1 VDEAVSQ
8 HLRRGCWLYPQPVA
22 IAAGRILWSRS
33 EQEQLDAILRCGE
46 ILTRHLATLSLA
58 SFSARNA
65 DDKALQLPK
74 TTGELSFGDFLSI
87 VQHVSKA
94 LADHPLKPHLAAGF
108 AKKQKG
114 DRRGP
119 ADEALVALLEL
130 RNQLGH
136 QLDRLTE
143 AQAIA
148 ISRER
153 DPLGNLHQA
162 LRAMEG
168 ILELP
173 LLLVEEQRVEDEGA
187 IVGRILWLMGE
198 SADPEPV
205 EVQVEASS
213 PFRRN
218 RTLYLVVRDGALSV
232 WPMLLWDIA
241 EETQNQRLFIADA
254 VRDKEIKYRS
264 LEVSVLER
272 NDQLFER
279 LQALFR
285 GARVPLERARL
296 ASGQDFLGAW
306 LDARKRIEAARER
319 YEGRVP
325 WEEFDP
331 ESLGWFARRLP
342 QETSGQ
348 EPKTIVTASLLDGRQ
363 QLPREE
369 IDQLVLLF
377 GLEKEVRQRLGRDL
391 IDLRVVKNP
400 GPRWDERETSSR
412 NVLESLR
419 TAVDLLG
426 RHIGVERLTL
436 DGLTATAESADY
448 IAIREAL
455 VNLFIH
461 QDYSDRSAAA
471 QIELTPDRAVFF
483 NTGRSLVSAEGLIQG
498 GKSQS
503 RNPIVARA
511 LRLVGFADLA
521 GSGLREL
528 QRAWR
533 SAKRRPPKM
542 ASDKAANTFTLT
554 LDWRAAPDTYDRF
567 WRDRLG
573 VRLTEQEALILSLAG
588 DPAGIGSA
596 EAASATG
603 LDLSDAEAAL
613 RKLERQVLVEHQ
625 AGRFHIKDHL
635 RELIGEAGQDRKG

>member
-1 VDEAVSQ
+1 MNENLSHD
-8 HLRRGCWLYPQPVA
+8 LRLGCWLYPQPVA
-22 IAAGRILWSRS
+22 IAAGRILRSRS
-33 EQEQLDAILRCGE
+33 MREQLDAILRCGE
-46 ILTRHLATLSLA
+46 ILARYLATLSLA

-65 DDKALQLPK
+65 DDKTLSLSK
-74 TTGELSFGDFLSI
+74 TMGELSFGDFLSI

-94 LADHPLKPHLAAGF
+94 SADHPLKPYFAAGF

-136 QLDRLTE
+136 QLDRLTD
-143 AQAIA
+143 AQATA
-148 ISRER
+148 VHRQQ
-153 DPLGNLHQA
+153 DPLRVLCRA
-162 LRAMEG
+162 LRAIEG
-168 ILELP
+168 LLGLP

-205 EVQVEASS
+205 EVQVQASS

-218 RTLYLVVRDGALSV
+218 RSLYLGMRDGALSL

-241 EETQNQRLFIADA
+241 DETKNYRLFLVDA
-254 VRDKEIKYRS
+254 VREKELKYRTVD
-264 LEVSVLER
+264 VSVVER
-272 NDQLFER
+272 NSNLFDG
-279 LQALFR
+279 LQKLFR
-285 GARVPLERARL
+285 GDRIPLERACL
-296 ASGQDFLGAW
+296 AAGQNFLAAW
-306 LDARKRIEAARER
+306 RAERKRIEAAREQ
-319 YEGRVP
+319 YEGRIP
-325 WEEFDP
+325 WDALDP
-331 ESLGWFARRLP
+331 LSIGWFAQRLS
-342 QETSGQ
+342 QEMDEQ
-348 EPKTIVTASLLDGRQ
+348 EPRRVVSACLLDGRE
-363 QLPREE
+363 QLARVE
-369 IDQLVLLF
+369 IDQLILLF
-377 GLEKEVRQRLGRDL
+377 GLEEEVRRRLGRDL
-391 IDLRVVKNP
+391 IDLRVVMNP
-400 GPRWDERETSSR
+400 NSRWDERQTSSR

-419 TAVDLLG
+419 TAVDLLR
-426 RHIGVERLTL
+426 RHVGVEGVTI
-436 DGLTATAESADY
+436 DGLTATAGSADY

-471 QIELTPDRAVFF
+471 QIELTPNRAVFF
-483 NTGRSLVSAEGLIQG
+483 NTGRSLVTPEGLIQG

-503 RNPIVARA
+503 RNPLVARA

-533 SAKRRPPKM
+533 SAKRRPPKIM
-542 ASDKAANTFTLT
+542 SDKTANTFTLT
-554 LDWRAAPDTYDRF
+554 LDWREVPNTYDRF
-567 WRDRLG
+567 WKDRLG
-573 VRLTEQEALILSLAG
+573 VQLTEQEAVILSLAG
-588 DPAGIGSA
+588 DPGGIGSE

-613 RKLERQVLVEHQ
+613 HKLERQVLIEHHS
-625 AGRFHIKDHL
+625 GRFYVKAHL
-635 RELIGEAGQDRKG
+635 RELVEEVR